1 MSRELFSPSV
11 IGVSTAARR
20 GRLFPIS
27 IALHACILGTAFVL
41 PLVADSAL
49 PQKLP
54 RLVFARPVPPP
65 LGVPTLPAG
74 PGHSTLSHPAPRADA
89 APVITPIGLPTAEG
103 GVPEPRLD
111 DGEMPGGGVASGV
124 PGGTVGGARL
134 IDIEPPPTAEPPRRV
149 GGSIRQPTKIHDVQ
163 PIYPAIAQ
171 SAHVEG
177 IVILEAVIDE
187 RGRVT
192 ETRILRHVPLLDDA
206 AEAAVRQWVYSP
218 TLLNGQPIPVVMTVT
233 VQFKLER

>member
-1 MSRELFSPSV
+1 
-11 IGVSTAARR
+11 
-20 GRLFPIS
+20 
-27 IALHACILGTAFVL
+27 
-41 PLVADSAL
+41 
-49 PQKLP
+49 
-54 RLVFARPVPPP
+54 
-65 LGVPTLPAG
+65 
-74 PGHSTLSHPAPRADA
+74 
-89 APVITPIGLPTAEG
+89 
-103 GVPEPRLD
+103 
-111 DGEMPGGGVASGV
+111 
-124 PGGTVGGARL
+124 
-134 IDIEPPPTAEPPRRV
+134 V